1 MIFDEVIFVRYMT
14 GNEIRKTWLNF
25 FKDKGH
31 SVEEGASLIP
41 NNDPTLLWMNSGVA
55 ALKKYFDG
63 RVVPK
68 NPRIVNVQKCIR
80 TNDIENVGNTARH
93 HTFFEMMGNFSI
105 GDYFRE
111 EAIEYGFELLT
122 DEKYFGFPIEK
133 LYFTYYPTDLDTK
146 ERWLKLGVE
155 EEHLIPSEGNFWEIG
170 SGPCGPCTEIFF
182 DRGESFGDFTT
193 ESIKKDI
200 ENDRYVE
207 LWNIVLSQYNAID
220 GLSRENYPEL
230 PSKNIDTGAGLERF
244 ASVIQGA
251 KTNFETD
258 LFMPI
263 INEISKVANVPYEG
277 QKAFKVIADHIRTVT
292 MAISDGAMLSNEGR
306 GYVLRRLLRRAV
318 KYGKQLKIDKPF
330 LVSLIDTAASI
341 LLPFYPYIEDK
352 LPIVKKIVETEENKF
367 LETLLSGE
375 KKLSEI
381 ISISEKIISGKDA
394 FLLYDTY
401 GFPLE
406 LTAEYALE
414 QGYEVDIKGFKL
426 EMDKQKERA
435 RNARSEADS
444 MMGQNE
450 EYLSFVLESEFV
462 GYETLEIEAKIIK
475 VFPEGLVLDKTPFYA
490 TSGGQLADH
499 GLIYNDSISLKII
512 DVEKLP
518 NGQFLHK
525 TSEELSTIYEGMV
538 VKAEVD
544 KTRRK
549 LTEYHHSATHLLF
562 KVLRDV
568 LGNHVSQQGSQVS
581 FDGLR
586 FDFNHYENIEDE
598 VILTIEEKVN
608 DMIKDSYKSSTRIMK
623 VEEAKQLG
631 AIAEF
636 GEKYG
641 DKVRTIDL
649 KYTLDLCGG
658 THVKDLSDIGK
669 FAIKSVSSI
678 GSGIFRIEA
687 VANKMVDT
695 LADSL
700 VGLNQDIDNLVNK
713 ANKILLEAKKANIEL
728 DFNFKKNSVS
738 LGSYQDVIDKR
749 NELHEAQ
756 LAVKEL
762 EKTFNRLKETKALE
776 SVNDLSDFTY
786 GNKVIAKLENV
797 NGSALKQLAD
807 DYLANNDLDFIF
819 LASVIE
825 EKIVFVAKSNI
836 KQINAGQVVKNAA
849 QICGGN
855 GGGRPDFAQ
864 AGGKDLEKLDEA
876 INYVK
881 DLIL

>member
-1 MIFDEVIFVRYMT
+1 MRYLT
-14 GNEIRKTWLNF
+14 GNEIRQTWINF

-31 SVEEGASLIP
+31 AVEEGASLIP

-63 RVVPK
+63 RVMPK

-80 TNDIENVGNTARH
+80 TNDIDNVGNTARH

-105 GDYFRE
+105 GDYFRD

-122 DEKYFGFPIEK
+122 SEKYFGFPLDK

-146 ERWLKLGVE
+146 ERWLSLGVDE
-155 EEHLIPSEGNFWEIG
+155 DRLIASEDNFWEIG

-182 DRGESFGDFTT
+182 DRGEKYGDFTSD
-193 ESIKKDI
+193 SIKKNI

-207 LWNIVLSQYNAID
+207 LWNIVLSQYNAIE
-220 GLSRENYPEL
+220 GLKRSEYPEL
-230 PSKNIDTGAGLERF
+230 PNKNIDTGAGLERF
-244 ASVIQGA
+244 ASVIQNTE
-251 KTNFETD
+251 TNFETD
-258 LFMPI
+258 QFMPLI
-263 INEISKVANVPYEG
+263 RKISEIANVEYKG

-318 KYGKQLKIDKPF
+318 KYGKQLKIEKPF
-330 LVSLIDTAASI
+330 LVDLVDIVIDI
-341 LLPFYPYIEDK
+341 LKVFYPYIVNKVD
-352 LPIVKKIVETEENKF
+352 IVKKIVNAEENKF

-375 KKLSEI
+375 KKLNEI
-381 ISISEKIISGKDA
+381 MATSEKTISGQDA

-406 LTAEYALE
+406 LTMEYAEE
-414 QGYEVDIKGFKL
+414 QGYVVDTTGFKI
-426 EMDKQKERA
+426 EMEKQKDRA
-435 RNARSEADS
+435 RKARSEADS

-450 EYLSFVLESEFV
+450 DYLNFFDNSEFV
-462 GYETLEIEAKIIK
+462 GYETLVTKAKIIK

-499 GLIYNDSISLKII
+499 GVIFNEKINLNVI

-518 NGQFLHK
+518 NGQFIHK
-525 TSEELSTIYEGMV
+525 TDEELSQNYEGL
-538 VKAEVD
+538 EVIAQVD
-544 KTRRK
+544 NNRRK

-562 KVLRDV
+562 KALRDT

-586 FDFNHYENIEDE
+586 FDFNHYEVIDDETILKIEK
-598 VILTIEEKVN
+598 IVN
-608 DMIKDSYKSSTRIMK
+608 EMIKDSYKSSTRVMT
-623 VEEAKQLG
+623 VDEARNLG

-658 THVKDLSDIGK
+658 THVKDLKDIGR
-669 FAIKSVSSI
+669 FAIKSISSI
-678 GSGIFRIEA
+678 GSGIFRIEGL
-687 VANKMVDT
+687 VNKMVDT
-695 LADSL
+695 LGDSL
-700 VGLNQDIDNLVNK
+700 FGLNQDIDNLILK
-713 ANKILLEAKKANIEL
+713 AEKILSLAKENGLNIE
-728 DFNFKKNSVS
+728 FNFCKNQEY
-738 LGSYQDVIDKR
+738 LGSYQDVINKR
-749 NELHEAQ
+749 EELHRAQ
-756 LAVKEL
+756 VAVKEL
-762 EKTFNRLKETKALE
+762 EKAYNLLEKNKALD
-776 SVNDLSDFTY
+776 SVQELSKFTFKD
-786 GNKVIAKLENV
+786 KVIARLDNLNAAV
-797 NGSALKQLAD
+797 LKQLAD
-807 DYLANNDLDFIF
+807 DEVANNKINFVF
-819 LASVIE
+819 LASVVD
-825 EKIVFVAKSNI
+825 EKIVFVAKSNL
-836 KQINAGQVVKNAA
+836 KEFNAGQIVKVAA

-864 AGGKDLEKLDEA
+864 AGGKDVTKIDEA
-876 INYVK
+876 IKHIKELV
-881 DLIL
+881 L

>member
-1 MIFDEVIFVRYMT
+1 MRYLT
-14 GNEIRKTWLNF
+14 GNEIRNTWLRF

-105 GDYFRE
+105 GDYFRD

-122 DEKYFGFPIEK
+122 SEKYFGFPIEK

-146 ERWLKLGVE
+146 QRWLDLGIS

-170 SGPCGPCTEIFF
+170 SGPCGPCTEIFY
-182 DRGESFGDFTT
+182 DRGDMFGDFTT

-207 LWNIVLSQYNAID
+207 LWNIVLSQYNATE
-220 GLSRENYPEL
+220 GLDREKYPEL

-251 KTNFETD
+251 RTNFETD

-263 INEISKVANVPYEG
+263 INKISEIANVEYQG

-330 LVSLIDTAASI
+330 LVSLVDVVVDV
-341 LLPFYPYIEDK
+341 LKPFYPYIESK
-352 LPIVKKIVETEENKF
+352 IKIVKKIVETEENKF

-375 KKLSEI
+375 KKLNEI
-381 ISISEKIISGKDA
+381 MSNTIDKTISGVDA

-406 LTAEYALE
+406 LTEEYALE
-414 QGYEVDIKGFKL
+414 QGYKVDLQGFKN
-426 EMDKQKERA
+426 EMEKQKDRA
-435 RNARSEADS
+435 RKARTETDS

-450 EYLSFVLESEFV
+450 EFLSFVMPSEFV
-462 GYETLEIEAKIIK
+462 GYETTKTSATIIK
-475 VFPEGLVLDKTPFYA
+475 IFNEGLILDKTPFYA
-490 TSGGQLADH
+490 TSGGQLADQ
-499 GLIYNDSISLKII
+499 GKIYNDKIVLNVV
-512 DVEKLP
+512 DVEKMP

-525 TSEELSTIYEGMV
+525 IDEELSLNYEGMKV
-538 VKAEVD
+538 IAEVD
-544 KTRRK
+544 SKRRE

-562 KVLRDV
+562 KALRDT

-586 FDFNHYENIEDE
+586 FDFNHYENISDE
-598 VILTIEEKVN
+598 MILKIENIVN
-608 DMIKDSYKSSTRIMK
+608 DMIKDSYKSSTRIMS
-623 VEEAKQLG
+623 VEEAKKLG

-658 THVKDLSDIGK
+658 THVKDIADIEK
-669 FAIKSVSSI
+669 FAIKSLSSI
-678 GSGIFRIEA
+678 GSGIYRIEA
-687 VANKMVDT
+687 LVNIMVEKLDE
-695 LADSL
+695 SL
-700 VGLNQDIDNLVNK
+700 VGLNQDIDNLIIK
-713 ANKILLEAKKANIEL
+713 ANKIIASAKDENIFVEF
-728 DFNFKKNSVS
+728 DFKKSDEQ
-738 LGSYQDVIDKR
+738 LGSYRDVINKR
-749 NELHEAQ
+749 EELHKAQ
-756 LAVKEL
+756 MAVKDL
-762 EKTFNRLKETKALE
+762 EKAYNHLKEEKAKA
-776 SVNDLSDFTY
+776 SVSDFSEY
-786 GNKVIAKLENV
+786 IVDDKIIAELDNI

-807 DYLANNDLDFIF
+807 EAMANTGVNFVF
-819 LASVIE
+819 LASSVDDKVI
-825 EKIVFVAKSNI
+825 FVAKSNR
-836 KQINAGQVVKNAA
+836 KDLNAGQVVKEAA
-849 QICGGN
+849 IICGGN

-864 AGGKDLEKLDEA
+864 AGGKDISRIKAALQR
-876 INYVK
+876 VK
-881 DLIL
+881 EITT

>member
-1 MIFDEVIFVRYMT
+1 MRYMT

-525 TSEELSTIYEGMV
+525 TSEELSTSYEGMV